1 MGPRQQGSCK
11 RVNESSLAFT
21 TSDAEF
27 LRSQYG
33 AFNTALRSLYNDD
46 ILQLADKEKPFE
58 FDDSLFEA
66 AASLVYENGGF
77 DISQLED
84 PAARAVIN
92 ETLRVLSTAIDSG
105 LPHEVPTTVRYTL
118 ENNAF
123 IFSGFKTFHSMREIG
138 LSMVTDKGEIKPF
151 NDFMTDV
158 KKINQKYNHNYLYAE
173 YNHAVGTSLMAAK
186 WHDFEQDGDRYDL
199 QYRTANDG
207 RVREEHALLHE
218 TTLPASDPF
227 WDKYFPPNGWNCR
240 CTVVQVRKGKYPTSD
255 PAMAMLRGD
264 NCTDGVKQ
272 RMFRYNPGKT
282 MELFPPK
289 HPYRKAPKAAKAVI
303 EKVSAEEMR
312 AKRIQDIIAE
322 LPDTLTQSEKQAIAE
337 NCLEIEQALGIIKG
351 KPMSVEEADKQNANP
366 NYVPEYIID
375 PNGRYTDRHNRLSIN
390 PNYNKKR
397 DYPYSV
403 NCQTCAPAYALRL
416 LGFNVTA
423 KPKTPGSKLEYL
435 SMGRGFEVWNNL
447 DGTPAQH
454 TSINSWLSAKK
465 YQKMT
470 PKRYMEFFNEVC
482 KEPGVYELVI
492 GWKYRGGHA
501 TILQRFNDGTLRY
514 IEPQADNSAGS
525 GYEWKDVNYLAN
537 AGASTSH
544 NCRGIMR
551 IDNKLFNLN
560 FIEIFDK

>member
-1 MGPRQQGSCK
+1 MGQRQYAQF
-11 RVNESSLAFT
+11 R
-21 TSDAEF
+21 
-27 LRSQYG
+27 RSQYR
-33 AFNTALRSLYNDD
+33 AFNTALRSLYSDD
-46 ILQLADKEKPFE
+46 ILQLVGKEKPFE

-66 AASLVYENGGF
+66 VASLVYENGGF
-77 DISQLED
+77 DISQIED
-84 PAARAVIN
+84 PAARALIN
-92 ETLRVLSTAIDSG
+92 ETLRILSIAIDSG
-105 LPHEVPTTVRYTL
+105 VPHEVPATVRYAL

-151 NDFMTDV
+151 NDFMADV
-158 KKINQKYNHNYLYAE
+158 RKINQLYNHTYLYAE

-186 WHDFEQDGDRYDL
+186 WHEFEQDGDRYNL

-207 RVREEHALLHE
+207 RVREDHALLHE

-227 WDKYFPPNGWNCR
+227 WDKYYPPNGWNCR
-240 CTVVQVRKGKYPTSD
+240 CTVVQVRKDKYQTSD
-255 PAMAMLRGD
+255 PELAMLRGD

-272 RMFRYNPGKT
+272 KMFRYNPGKT

-289 HPYRKAPKAAKAVI
+289 HPYKKAPKEAKVVI

-312 AKRIQDIIAE
+312 AKRIQDMIAE
-322 LPDTLTQSEKQAIAE
+322 LPDNLTAQEKQAIAE
-337 NCLEIEQALGIIKG
+337 HCIELEKALGITKG
-351 KPMSVEEADKQNANP
+351 KPMSVEDADKQSANP

-375 PNGRYTDRHNRLSIN
+375 PSGRYTNGHNRLSIN

-397 DYPYSV
+397 DYPNSI

-423 KPKTPGSKLEYL
+423 KPNTPGSKLEYL
-435 SMGRGFEVWNNL
+435 SKGRGFEVWNNL

-482 KEPGVYELVI
+482 KEPGVYELSI
-492 GWKYRGGHA
+492 AWKKGSGHA

>member
-1 MGPRQQGSCK
+1 MGLRQ
-11 RVNESSLAFT
+11 
-21 TSDAEF
+21 
-27 LRSQYG
+27 QYG
-33 AFNTALRSLYNDD
+33 AFNTALRSLYKDD

-105 LPHEVPTTVRYTL
+105 LPHEVPATVRYAL

-158 KKINQKYNHNYLYAE
+158 KKINQMYNHNYLYAE

-186 WHDFEQDGDRYDL
+186 WHDFEQDGNRYDL

-207 RVREEHALLHE
+207 KVREEHALLHE

-272 RMFRYNPGKT
+272 KMFRYNPGKT

-289 HPYRKAPKAAKAVI
+289 HPYRKAPKATKTVI

-366 NYVPEYIID
+366 NYGKSKGYGI
-375 PNGRYTDRHNRLSIN
+375 
-390 PNYNKKR
+390 
-397 DYPYSV
+397 
-403 NCQTCAPAYALRL
+403 NCQTCTPAYVLRSR
-416 LGFNVTA
+416 GFNITA
-423 KPKTPGSKLEYL
+423 KENKSGSKLDYL
-435 SMGRGFEVWNNL
+435 SRGYNAWEIWKNP
-447 DGTPAQH
+447 DGTKATH
-454 TSINSWLSAKK
+454 TSINDWLARKK
-465 YQKMT
+465 YKQMTQK
-470 PKRYMEFFNEVC
+470 RWLEFFNETC
-482 KEPGVYELVI
+482 KEPGIYGLSI
-492 GWKYRGGHA
+492 GWKGGGGHM
-501 TILQRFNDGTLRY
+501 TVLQRFEDGELRY
-514 IEPQADNSAGS
+514 IEPQHDNSIGS
-525 GYEWKDVNYLAN
+525 GRENRDINYLARM
-537 AGASTSH
+537 GASSQH
-544 NCRGIMR
+544 GCRGIMR
-551 IDNKLFNLN
+551 IDDKLFDTQ

>member
-1 MGPRQQGSCK
+1 MSPT
-11 RVNESSLAFT
+11 VN
-21 TSDAEF
+21 AE
-27 LRSQYG
+27 LRTQYG
-33 AFNTALRSLYNDD
+33 AFNTAMRTLYKDD
-46 ILQLADKEKPFE
+46 ILQLASKKKTFE

-105 LPHEVPTTVRYTL
+105 LPHEVPATVRYAL

-138 LSMVTDKGEIKPF
+138 LSMVTDKGEIKSF
-151 NDFMTDV
+151 NDFMTEV

-207 RVREEHALLHE
+207 KVREEHALLHE

-289 HPYRKAPKAAKAVI
+289 HPYRKAPKATKAVI

-337 NCLEIEQALGIIKG
+337 NCLEIEQNYGIVKG
-351 KPMSVEEADKQNANP
+351 KSMTYEQANTGKENPHYKQGGG
-366 NYVPEYIID
+366 YHI
-375 PNGRYTDRHNRLSIN
+375 
-390 PNYNKKR
+390 
-397 DYPYSV
+397 
-403 NCQTCAPAYALRL
+403 NCQTCTVTHWLRR
-416 LGFNVTA
+416 LGFNLQAQPNKVLHKRHQGTA
-423 KPKTPGSKLEYL
+423 YDILDKVGIKWTE
-435 SMGRGFEVWNNL
+435 RFVNL
-447 DGTPAQH
+447 DGSKIDYDFTYKWQ
-454 TSINSWLSAKK
+454 IKK
-465 YQKMT
+465 GYKSMT
-470 PKRYMEFFNEVC
+470 TQRLHEYLNE
-482 KEPGVYELVI
+482 KLANDGVYEI
-492 GWKYRGGHA
+492 YCGWKGGDAHVFCA
-501 TILQRFNDGTLRY
+501 EVSDGKVRYFDPQSGDNDVSRY
-514 IEPQADNSAGS
+514 IPRMKPGMV
-525 GYEWKDVNYLAN
+525 GV
-537 AGASTSH
+537 
-544 NCRGIMR
+544 IR
-551 IDNKLFNLN
+551 IDNKKINPDIGKLFLN
-560 FIEIFDK
+560 AE